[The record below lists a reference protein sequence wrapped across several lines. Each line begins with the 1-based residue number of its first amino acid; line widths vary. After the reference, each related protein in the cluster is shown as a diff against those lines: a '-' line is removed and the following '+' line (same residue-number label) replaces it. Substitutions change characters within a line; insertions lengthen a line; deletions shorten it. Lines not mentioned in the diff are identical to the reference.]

1 MRRLQLIEIEDLAG
15 CPRAV
20 RDGATDWLSF
30 MANVSKVF
38 SATAPKIRAVM
49 ERIGTSDIVDLCSEG
64 GGAVAHVAARSR
76 KERA

>member
-1 MRRLQLIEIEDLAG
+1 MRRLQLVEIEDLAW

-49 ERIGTSDIVDLCSEG
+49 DRMHTGDVVDLCS
-64 GGAVAHVAARSR
+64 VAARRGSR
-76 KERA
+76 CSAPSPRADP